1 MNPSINR
8 RSNGTTD
15 QQNAMKLRALA
26 TYALSLRANASLTEE
41 QRMEALKRFAK

>member
-8 RSNGTTD
+8 RSNGTTE

-26 TYALSLRANASLTEE
+26 AHALRLRLDTSLTEE